1 MGIMIK
7 SSLSLYLIK
16 MLIWEQTQ

>member
-7 SSLSLYLIK
+7 SSLSLYFIK